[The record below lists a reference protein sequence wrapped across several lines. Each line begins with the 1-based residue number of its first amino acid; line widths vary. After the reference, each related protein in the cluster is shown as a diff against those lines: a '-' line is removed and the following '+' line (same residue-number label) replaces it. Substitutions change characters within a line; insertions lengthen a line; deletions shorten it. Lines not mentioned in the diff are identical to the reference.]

1 MDANGRVGT
10 AIDPAQALAQ
20 LLERMFPYWQET
32 NMLRTLCIQ
41 AAFRLDGSF
50 FLVATVIPLLGRTE
64 GNWTFAAASS
74 C

>member
-1 MDANGRVGT
+1 
-10 AIDPAQALAQ
+10 
-20 LLERMFPYWQET
+20 
-32 NMLRTLCIQ
+32 MLRTICFQ

-64 GNWTFAAASS
+64 GNWTFAAANS